1 MLEDELKPNRQDMPG
16 FHGTHWIRHNKKEFV
31 MRYAC
36 IILSTLLLCSAC
48 GETSSQPAAVIPPAA
63 QAGTLALPNTQE
75 ATQALLEM
83 LEMKEYKNAE
93 VKLGTCI
100 PAVEAKHPG
109 QVACTVALKIGAGS
123 SETQADFYLRG
134 KKWIAQPSSS
144 QDQLPFPDPKL

>member
-1 MLEDELKPNRQDMPG
+1 MTGYL
-16 FHGTHWIRHNKKEFV
+16 
-31 MRYAC
+31 
-36 IILSTLLLCSAC
+36 TLALWTVFLCSAC
-48 GETSSQPAAVIPPAA
+48 TETSPQSSVAVLPAA
-63 QAGTLALPNTQE
+63 QAGTPALPNTQE

-100 PAVEAKHPG
+100 PAVQARYPG

-123 SETQADFYLRG
+123 SETQADFYRRSG
-134 KKWIAQPSSS
+134 KWVAQPTTS